1 MTAQRRARP
10 DQLARHGLLY
20 TAGVVLQGTATL
32 LALPFAT
39 RLLGPA
45 EYGSVAVGL
54 SIVQLGTVL
63 AVAGLPLAITRAYF
77 DPGDGPRRARAM
89 VGLVVGVGL
98 ATVVAAAL
106 ARPAVGD
113 GVSLAVAAVG
123 ATSLVI
129 GAQAVL
135 RAQGRP
141 IVFVL
146 TSVGV
151 TSGAH
156 LVGLLVAAGPRTA
169 TSYLAG
175 YLAGAAVTAA
185 VALVIT
191 PPLLPW
197 RVPGAAREG
206 VRIAVPV
213 LPHTAAV
220 LLLNSGDPLLVT
232 RVLDAGEAGRYQV
245 ALMLGI
251 AALAVLAG
259 INNAWAPAI
268 MNAGD
273 EERGAL
279 LARTVRP
286 VMEVAAAC
294 TVGLALLAPAA
305 VRLLAPPSFGHDE
318 IARLVQVIAL
328 CALAQV
334 PYLAASSLIF
344 NRKRTTPLAFSTPLA
359 AAVFVATAVPLTGA
373 LGLMGTALA
382 KVLGFVVLA
391 AATMVVAAR
400 TDPVSWRV
408 GGWLP
413 VAGAAIA
420 VVALLQLVPTSGPAV
435 WVQAAAAGVLGVLV
449 LLRGAHGALRPNS

>member
-1 MTAQRRARP
+1 
-10 DQLARHGLLY
+10 
-20 TAGVVLQGTATL
+20 VVLQGVATL

-39 RLLGPA
+39 RMLGPA

-54 SIVQLGTVL
+54 SIVQVGTVL

-89 VGLVVGVGL
+89 VGLVVGVGV
-98 ATVVAAAL
+98 ATVLTAAL
-106 ARPAVGD
+106 VRSVVGD
-113 GVSLAVAAVG
+113 VVALAVAAVG
-123 ATSLVI
+123 ATALVI
-129 GAQAVL
+129 GTQAVL

-141 IVFVL
+141 VVFVL
-146 TSVGV
+146 TSMGV
-151 TSGAH
+151 TTGAH
-156 LVGLLVAAGPRTA
+156 VVGLLVAAGPRTA

-175 YLAGAAVTAA
+175 YLAGAAVTAV
-185 VALVIT
+185 VALCVT

-206 VRIAVPV
+206 ARIALPV

-220 LLLNSGDPLLVT
+220 LVLNSGDPLILT
-232 RVLDAGEAGRYQV
+232 RLAGAGEAGRYQV

-259 INNAWAPAI
+259 VNNAWSPAI
-268 MNAGD
+268 MSAGD
-273 EERGAL
+273 EERGAF

-286 VMEVAAAC
+286 VMAVAAVC
-294 TVGLALLAPAA
+294 TVGLALIAPAA
-305 VRLLAPPSFGHDE
+305 VRVLAPPSFGHDE
-318 IARLVQVIAL
+318 IGRLVQVIGL

-344 NRKRTTPLAFSTPLA
+344 NRKRTTPLAFSTPVA
-359 AAVFVATAVPLTGA
+359 AAVFVAAAVPLTGA

-391 AATMVVAAR
+391 AATMLVAAR
-400 TDPVSWRV
+400 SDPVSWGARR
-408 GGWLP
+408 WLP
-413 VAGAAIA
+413 VAGLGVAG
-420 VVALLQLVPTSGPAV
+420 VALLQLVPTSGPAV
-435 WVQAAAAGVLGVLV
+435 WVQAALAVALGAAVVARLV
-449 LLRGAHGALRPNS
+449 RTGLPGRVDSGS